1 MVKKLQKFGNSQAL
15 VIDKALMEAMGISM
29 DTPLTLTLTGNTLS
43 IRPSNVGVGPEA
55 VDAVMDKIESQF
67 GDALTRLSQ

>member
-55 VDAVMDKIESQF
+55 VEASLRKLRGPYGQMLKNL
-67 GDALTRLSQ
+67 AK